1 MTRVLVHAYDVK
13 RDHLDAY
20 DVEALIVPAIV
31 DEKTWVPELD
41 REDLLYHRLF
51 LAEKWLVLKLRY
63 GHADPRD
70 AGVGN
75 IVNCG
80 AAMYIAPV
88 GIANAGDPDGAYA
101 EAIDLT
107 AAHQSSYGREAA
119 GVLAAAVAE
128 AMRLEATPETV
139 VETCLRLA
147 KDGTRTAIEAVAE
160 AAGKL
165 DGWRE
170 GGLAELGR
178 AFSPFD
184 SVGEHYATPALNAR
198 IPSRLHSIEELPI
211 AIGLLVA
218 TGGDCEETV
227 LGGVNYGRDSDS
239 IASMGGAL
247 AGALGSP
254 LRRDWIDD
262 VSAASK
268 IDVEEAGRDDGR
280 RRGRD
285 LRARRPA
292 PPGAGASDRRPGGR
306 RGACLRVTW
315 VQPED
320 LVGHELR
327 QAREEG
333 KDVDDVE
340 QRWFAAGGAPAPGGA
355 PRRSRSPPAA
365 GAGARAAGRARRAAA
380 PAGRRGARAFD
391 EILAAA
397 DPAPRGGRGRRLS
410 GSRGAWLGR
419 AVGCVLGKP
428 VENIPREG
436 IRAIAQAT
444 GNWPVTG
451 WFTAE
456 GLAGGGLG
464 ALALEPGEPRRRA
477 SPRTST
483 GSPRTTTSTSR
494 CSVLRCSSAAGTGFD
509 ALDVAKIWLDYLP
522 PGRIF
527 TAERSRCG
535 TCSRP
540 TSHPRPRPAATRF
553 ASGSGRACG

>member
-1 MTRVLVHAYDVK
+1 
-13 RDHLDAY
+13 
-20 DVEALIVPAIV
+20 
-31 DEKTWVPELD
+31 
-41 REDLLYHRLF
+41 LLYHRLF

-128 AMRLEATPETV
+128 SMRLEATPETV

-170 GGLAELGR
+170 GGLAELR
-178 AFSPFD
+178 HAFSPFD

-247 AGALGSP
+247 AGALGSS
-254 LRRDWIDD
+254 LRRDLVDD

-268 IDVEEAGRDDGR
+268 IDVEEAGRTMAVVAAEIFE
-280 RRGRD
+280 RD
-285 LRARRPA
+285 VQRHQERARA
-292 PPGAGASDRRPGGR
+292 
-306 RGACLRVTW
+306 
-315 VQPED
+315 
-320 LVGHELR
+320 
-327 QAREEG
+327 
-333 KDVDDVE
+333 
-340 QRWFAAGGAPAPGGA
+340 
-355 PRRSRSPPAA
+355 
-365 GAGARAAGRARRAAA
+365 
-380 PAGRRGARAFD
+380 
-391 EILAAA
+391 LAALTA
-397 DPAPRGGRGRRLS
+397 GEVPA
-410 GSRGAWLGR
+410 
-419 AVGCVLGKP
+419 
-428 VENIPREG
+428 
-436 IRAIAQAT
+436 
-444 GNWPVTG
+444 
-451 WFTAE
+451 
-456 GLAGGGLG
+456 
-464 ALALEPGEPRRRA
+464 
-477 SPRTST
+477 
-483 GSPRTTTSTSR
+483 
-494 CSVLRCSSAAGTGFD
+494 
-509 ALDVAKIWLDYLP
+509 
-522 PGRIF
+522 
-527 TAERSRCG
+527 
-535 TCSRP
+535 
-540 TSHPRPRPAATRF
+540 
-553 ASGSGRACG
+553 